1 MAKCLVT
8 GGAGF
13 IGSHLVDKLI
23 EAGHEVV
30 IVDNLSAGKENYINP
45 QAKFYKTDIRNAE
58 EIGDIFSL
66 HKPDFVFHLAAQIDL
81 RFSIKNPHLD
91 NEINALGGLNIIKEA
106 NEQKAKKVIFV
117 STGGGLY
124 GQTNERADENYE
136 IGAHSPYAIHKYT
149 TEKYLDFFNK
159 IHGLNYLVLRPANVY
174 GPRQYVGGEAGVIAK
189 FANNIFENKESLIYG
204 DGSQTRDYVYV
215 DDVVKAFLAS
225 IDSHHLG
232 PVNIGTGVE
241 TDLMTVVKLIEKYS
255 GKKFNY
261 KHVDPV
267 PGEVMKS
274 VLNINK
280 AKEVLGWKPEVDIEE
295 GIKRT
300 IEWTR
305 GVYEKDK

>member
-23 EAGHEVV
+23 KEGYNVI

-45 QAKFYKTDIRNAE
+45 GAKFYKTDIRNAD
-58 EIGDIFSL
+58 EIKDVFSL

-81 RFSIKNPHLD
+81 RFSIKNPHID

-106 NEQKAKKVIFV
+106 NENKAKKVIFV

-136 IGAHSPYAIHKYT
+136 IGAMSPYAIHKHT

-189 FANNIFENKESLIYG
+189 FSNNIFEDKESFIYG

-215 DDVVKAFLAS
+215 DDVIRAFLAA

-232 PVNIGTGVE
+232 AVNIGTGVE
-241 TDLMTVVKLIEKYS
+241 TDLMTVINLIEKYS

-267 PGEVMKS
+267 PGEVIKS

-300 IEWTR
+300 IEWTK
-305 GVYEKDK
+305 GAYKKDK

>member
-23 EAGHEVV
+23 ENGHDVV
-30 IVDNLSAGKENYINP
+30 IMDNLSSGKEGYINP
-45 QAKFYKTDIRNAE
+45 KAKLYKTDIRNAD
-58 EIGDIFSL
+58 EIKDIFAIN
-66 HKPDFVFHLAAQIDL
+66 KPEFVFHLAAQIDL
-81 RFSIKNPHLD
+81 RFSIKNPHID
-91 NEINALGGLNIIKEA
+91 NEINALGGLNIIKES
-106 NEQKAKKVIFV
+106 NEHNTKKVIFV

-124 GQTNERADENYE
+124 GNTNERADEDYE
-136 IGAHSPYAIHKYT
+136 IGALSPYAIHKHT

-159 IHGLNYLVLRPANVY
+159 IYGLNYLVLRPANIY

-189 FANNIFENKESLIYG
+189 FANNIFEDKESLIYG

-215 DDVVKAFLAS
+215 DDVIKAFLSAM
-225 IDSHHLG
+225 DSHHLG

-241 TDLMTVVKLIEKYS
+241 TDLMTIINLLEKFS

-261 KHVDPV
+261 KHVDPI
-267 PGEVMKS
+267 PGEVLRS

-280 AKEVLGWKPEVDIEE
+280 AKDVLGWKPEVDIEE

-300 IEWTR
+300 VEWTKSI
-305 GVYEKDK
+305 YEK